1 MTIWAENTVNSGWK
15 SALREMAQGVSAALI
30 RFPAPIFFL
39 CVSTFS
45 AFVEISGAD
54 IAFPLAQAEDYVPAL
69 TVAAVTALAAKLF
82 VEGRGLSSHSGHL
95 AGLLAGTAIAFL
107 MLDPEGMWVQEWSL
121 SLGIIGVVL
130 LAPFI
135 CQGNSSQFWMFSL
148 RVGFAAVLSG
158 LALILFAGG
167 ISATLAT
174 LGFLFGFE
182 VDDRIY
188 GYVWAFTALLASP
201 VFGLGQ
207 LPDRFDVEP
216 GLGQAGAMDRG
227 MRALGDYVA
236 APLLIL
242 YAVILHIYAIK
253 IAFTAE
259 LPRGQVGWLVIT
271 YGFCLFGALLVIHPF
286 LGLVRAPTRLVLRYW
301 PTFMVVPL
309 ILLALALWQR
319 VGAFGFTP
327 DRYMVMLFGSVSALI
342 LAVRLVPSMRGD
354 IRPIFAL
361 PVFALLIGSFGPQ
374 GARNVSV
381 ESQAHRFKA
390 AIASD
395 PGTAE
400 RQSQALAALRYLSRE
415 GALKRVAPDSAEGE
429 PIPTSFEDMARA
441 YGLDPEERF
450 ADNDLVIL
458 PSLSGPFAVA
468 LHKSAQDDFDI
479 ALQNISLSRNIPLS
493 VEIDDNRLLA
503 MMLTGEEL
511 TITENGKVTRFP
523 VAARELAELQDKTDR
538 FLLLRE
544 IEGKRVLM
552 LVPLY
557 AFASAGG
564 QVQELQALVFLRSQE
579 WE

>member
-1 MTIWAENTVNSGWK
+1 
-15 SALREMAQGVSAALI
+15 
-30 RFPAPIFFL
+30 
-39 CVSTFS
+39 
-45 AFVEISGAD
+45 
-54 IAFPLAQAEDYVPAL
+54 
-69 TVAAVTALAAKLF
+69 
-82 VEGRGLSSHSGHL
+82 
-95 AGLLAGTAIAFL
+95 
-107 MLDPEGMWVQEWSL
+107 
-121 SLGIIGVVL
+121 
-130 LAPFI
+130 
-135 CQGNSSQFWMFSL
+135 
-148 RVGFAAVLSG
+148 
-158 LALILFAGG
+158 
-167 ISATLAT
+167 
-174 LGFLFGFE
+174 
-182 VDDRIY
+182 
-188 GYVWAFTALLASP
+188 
-201 VFGLGQ
+201 
-207 LPDRFDVEP
+207 
-216 GLGQAGAMDRG
+216 
-227 MRALGDYVA
+227 
-236 APLLIL
+236 
-242 YAVILHIYAIK
+242 
-253 IAFTAE
+253 
-259 LPRGQVGWLVIT
+259 
-271 YGFCLFGALLVIHPF
+271 
-286 LGLVRAPTRLVLRYW
+286 
-301 PTFMVVPL
+301 
-309 ILLALALWQR
+309 
-319 VGAFGFTP
+319 
-327 DRYMVMLFGSVSALI
+327 MVMLFGSVSALI
-342 LAVRLVPSMRGD
+342 LAVQLVPSMRGD